1 MLAAYVS
8 IAMLFIEGAD
18 VGDGTD
24 HVITS
29 VVDNGSSMQKSSSR
43 KAEEVGKASYN
54 SAYYA
59 ALGVFSGTPAHTA
72 RTAGGRLVLVGFSI
86 FCAENCAFSE
96 PSLILKTTSKTGAG
110 QTQAKLTERAWFSVG
125 LFFISSF
132 TASTAATLINAQQ
145 TNTVIRT
152 LADIPDTGVLCML
165 QTMEARCEKRLF

>member
-43 KAEEVGKASYN
+43 KAEEVGKASY
-54 SAYYA
+54 
-59 ALGVFSGTPAHTA
+59 
-72 RTAGGRLVLVGFSI
+72 
-86 FCAENCAFSE
+86 CAFSE
-96 PSLILKTTSKTGAG
+96 PSLILKTISKTGAG

-125 LFFISSF
+125 LFFISCHPDQRPANEHCHTYSCGY
-132 TASTAATLINAQQ
+132 SGYRRPLHAADDGGPVREAPFLSRAYIKTINLPRQ
-145 TNTVIRT
+145 
-152 LADIPDTGVLCML
+152 
-165 QTMEARCEKRLF
+165 ARDKHRKS